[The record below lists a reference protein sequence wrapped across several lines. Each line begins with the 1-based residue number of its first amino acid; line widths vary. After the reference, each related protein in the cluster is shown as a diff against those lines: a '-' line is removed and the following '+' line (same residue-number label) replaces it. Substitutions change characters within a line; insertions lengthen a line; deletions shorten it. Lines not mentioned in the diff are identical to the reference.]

1 MDQNNNSLLGKRNRP
16 LLPKHEPQTEE
27 QKYLCSNKDAQR
39 RILKA
44 FIFSEMGE
52 LKLNEFDDKAERVY
66 DYMYAHYKYIFD
78 EDEIYYAIKEAKKDK
93 AYENIK
99 RLKLQAEIMIE
110 INNCAVQKQDEQKQL
125 DQILIKQKERFDG
138 KY

>member
-1 MDQNNNSLLGKRNRP
+1 
-16 LLPKHEPQTEE
+16 
-27 QKYLCSNKDAQR
+27 
-39 RILKA
+39 
-44 FIFSEMGE
+44 MGE

-66 DYMYAHYKYIFD
+66 DHMYAHYKYIFD

-93 AYENIK
+93 ACENTK

-110 INNCAVQKQDEQKQL
+110 INNCAVQKQDEQKKL